1 MCYAARSEKGEA
13 NMQDEATPA
22 IESAHEGS
30 KRAWEAPRIF
40 RAELDD
46 TEANIR
52 PGPEIIIYVS

>member
-1 MCYAARSEKGEA
+1 
-13 NMQDEATPA
+13 MQDEATPA
-22 IESAHEGS
+22 IESAHEEG